1 METKLLTVDPIKDA
15 DVVQALG
22 SATRIE
28 ILNLLRLKGPLNVNE
43 IATHMGLPQ
52 STTATNLK
60 SLERAGLIQTHTMK
74 ATKGNQKICSS
85 IYGEILIR
93 FDDRTNL
100 SDDVVTVSMPIGL
113 FTEFEVEAPC
123 GLCSVNNVIGMLD
136 VQEVFSIRSAC
147 RPHCSGSRAA
157 MSNTS
162 FRTMPR

>member
-1 METKLLTVDPIKDA
+1 
-15 DVVQALG
+15 
-22 SATRIE
+22 
-28 ILNLLRLKGPLNVNE
+28 
-43 IATHMGLPQ
+43 
-52 STTATNLK
+52 
-60 SLERAGLIQTHTMK
+60 MK

-136 VQEVFSIRSAC
+136 VQEVFLDPQRMQAAL
-147 RPHCSGSRAA
+147 SGSRAA

-162 FRTMPR
+162 FRTMPRSRDGRSARSSSPPN